1 MHAPTKEQLAL
12 KERPTGSQG
21 PNQVFLTAS
30 NTYDKEDEFNELMES
45 FADYQP
51 KAANIFYRST
61 GSDKLLPAKAAKLT
75 LANFI
80 KHME

>member
-1 MHAPTKEQLAL
+1 MHAPTEEQLAL
-12 KERPTGSQG
+12 KERPSGSRG
-21 PNQVFLTAS
+21 PNHIFLTAS
-30 NTYDKEDEFNELMES
+30 NTYDEEDEFNELMES

-51 KAANIFYRST
+51 EAANIFYTST

-75 LANFI
+75 LANFM